1 MPLKLPPGVA
11 KLNQR
16 VTNPLQGHWAWLLP
30 PYAMI
35 LHTGRRT
42 GRRFSAPVV
51 AFAAGGELV
60 VPLLYGRDS
69 QWVRN
74 LEASGEG
81 EVVRNGR
88 RHKLVEPRV
97 VTTPPSGLSA
107 VAQRV
112 CTAPEHQLVARIGV
126 EIPST
131 KGELYALRPR
141 SRRRGS

>member
-1 MPLKLPPGVA
+1 MPLKLPSGVA
-11 KLNQR
+11 RFNQR

-51 AFAAGGELV
+51 AFSSGNQLV

-74 LEASGEG
+74 LEASGAG
-81 EVVRNGR
+81 EVVRHGHR
-88 RHKLVEPRV
+88 YALAEPRV
-97 VTTPPSGLSA
+97 VTSLPSGLSA

-112 CTAPEHQLVARIGV
+112 CAAPEHQLVARIGA